1 MGALTN
7 FWHSEKGLAGA
18 VLIVAATVLVALGY
32 MTVEAWDGYTKW
44 IFGIFVAGKT
54 VQGAVATV
62 ATKKTETPPSG

>member
-18 VLIVAATVLVALGY
+18 VLIVAATVLVALGH
-32 MTVEAWDGYTKW
+32 MTVDAWDGYTKW

-54 VQGAVATV
+54 VQGAVSTM